1 MTDPDK
7 KEDAPVPVWQQ
18 QQQPNDGSTLDHARL
33 FLQDE
38 EVRQASREKKISFL
52 RSKGVSDADIETLL
66 GEDESSSSTSSTS
79 QTTAAAPQPAQ
90 EEPTSPGLE
99 SQPQPQPQPQPQMQ
113 QQQQRHQQQPQQQS
127 QPTQKSDQPP
137 IVTYPEFL
145 TKPPRPPPLITATT
159 FLNTASAFAGLATL
173 IIGTSKYVL
182 SPMVES
188 LTDARIDLHRSASDG
203 LSRTIEKLEGIV
215 SEVPPPPTT
224 PDKNS
229 RTAKKMDDHDSASS
243 DGGDPTELFH
253 RDVGVQTSPPQTPSI
268 TTMTQKPSAIES
280 QVTRLAKLT
289 ASVREMSASYATT
302 AETHEST
309 SVVLGHLSAD
319 VDKLRTPV
327 ATRPA
332 GTVYYRAF
340 AEPDDQVKAVKQSI
354 RSVKGVLL
362 SARSFPPPQ
371 GSTVR

>member
-1 MTDPDK
+1 MSDPDK
-7 KEDAPVPVWQQ
+7 KEDAPVPAWQ

-38 EVRQASREKKISFL
+38 EVRQASREKKITFL

-66 GEDESSSSTSSTS
+66 GDDESSSGTSSTS
-79 QTTAAAPQPAQ
+79 HTTAATPASQEEATAPQ
-90 EEPTSPGLE
+90 
-99 SQPQPQPQPQPQMQ
+99 SQPQPQPQSQIQ
-113 QQQQRHQQQPQQQS
+113 QQQQQQQPLQQQS
-127 QPTQKSDQPP
+127 QPAQKSDQPP

-188 LTDARIDLHRSASDG
+188 LTDARIDLHRTASGG
-203 LSRTIEKLEGIV
+203 LSRSIEKLESIV
-215 SEVPPPPTT
+215 SEVPPLPVASAQ
-224 PDKNS
+224 DKTGRAAK
-229 RTAKKMDDHDSASS
+229 RTEDHDAASS

-253 RDVGVQTSPPQTPSI
+253 RDVGVQTSPPQTPSA
-268 TTMTQKPSAIES
+268 TATQKPSSIES
-280 QVTRLAKLT
+280 QATRLAKLT

-309 SVVLGHLSAD
+309 SAVLGNLAAD

-340 AEPDDQVKAVKQSI
+340 SEPDDQVKAVKQSI
-354 RSVKGVLL
+354 RGVKGVLL

>member
-1 MTDPDK
+1 MSDPDK
-7 KEDAPVPVWQQ
+7 KEDAPVPAWQQ
-18 QQQPNDGSTLDHARL
+18 QQQSSDGSTLDHARL

-52 RSKGVSDADIETLL
+52 RSKGVSEADIETLL
-66 GEDESSSSTSSTS
+66 GDDESNSSTSDSS
-79 QTTAAAPQPAQ
+79 QTALAAPQPAQ
-90 EEPTSPGLE
+90 EEPTT
-99 SQPQPQPQPQPQMQ
+99 PQPQPQPQTQSQAQVQ
-113 QQQQRHQQQPQQQS
+113 QQPPQQQS
-127 QPTQKSDQPP
+127 QPAQKSDQPP

-215 SEVPPPPTT
+215 SEIPPLPVAGTQ
-224 PDKNS
+224 DKAV
-229 RTAKKMDDHDSASS
+229 RAAKKPDDNDTASS

-253 RDVGVQTSPPQTPSI
+253 RDVGVQTSPPQTPS
-268 TTMTQKPSAIES
+268 TTTASTQKPSAIES
-280 QVTRLAKLT
+280 QATRLAKLT

>member
-1 MTDPDK
+1 MLASSSKTRRSVRPAARRRYHFCAARGFR
-7 KEDAPVPVWQQ
+7 APILKYCSGRMRAAVLPATAIRP
-18 QQQPNDGSTLDHARL
+18 QQPRL
-33 FLQDE
+33 TRHKRNPPHLNHNCH
-38 EVRQASREKKISFL
+38 RNHKC
-52 RSKGVSDADIETLL
+52 
-66 GEDESSSSTSSTS
+66 SSSNNPNNT
-79 QTTAAAPQPAQ
+79 QPAQ
-90 EEPTSPGLE
+90 KP
-99 SQPQPQPQPQPQMQ
+99 
-113 QQQQRHQQQPQQQS
+113 
-127 QPTQKSDQPP
+127 DQPP

-215 SEVPPPPTT
+215 SEVPPLPSASTQ
-224 PDKNS
+224 DKTGGAA
-229 RTAKKMDDHDSASS
+229 RKQDDNDAASS

-253 RDVGVQTSPPQTPSI
+253 RDVGVQTSPPQTPFAATAS
-268 TTMTQKPSAIES
+268 TQKPSAIES
-280 QVTRLAKLT
+280 QATRLAKLT
-289 ASVREMSASYATT
+289 ASVREMSVSYATT

-371 GSTVR
+371 GSTLR